1 MGYRKTRSPGCL
13 LHDVVVVDEASMLDL
28 ALAARL
34 FGALG
39 PDARIILLGDKD
51 QLAAVE
57 PGAVFSALAAAQGLS
72 DIRAGQL
79 ADLLQCSISHI
90 RAALPP
96 AQGGG
101 LQDCAIWLT
110 RTYRFA
116 EGSAIAAL
124 ADAVRFRDVEAAE
137 SLLANA
143 RAEAGE
149 LVFIPYEGD
158 SLARRIF
165 DQLADGFA
173 AFREVLAGASVL
185 EEQSL
190 CELFSAFGKFR
201 VLCALREGPRGVETL
216 NREIAAR
223 LDAGSARRKGR
234 TGEWFKGRPVL
245 ISQNDHAL
253 GLFNGDVGIALP
265 TDGESREGHPWEVV
279 FEDPRGGFRRI
290 PAVRLP
296 AHETAFA
303 MTVHKSQGT
312 EFDCVAVVLPAARAR
327 VLSRELIYTAITR
340 AREKVLLVGAVNRVT
355 EALSSSTLRESGLA
369 RRLAWAP
376 EEAK

>member
-1 MGYRKTRSPGCL
+1 
-13 LHDVVVVDEASMLDL
+13 
-28 ALAARL
+28 
-34 FGALG
+34 
-39 PDARIILLGDKD
+39 
-51 QLAAVE
+51 
-57 PGAVFSALAAAQGLS
+57 
-72 DIRAGQL
+72 
-79 ADLLQCSISHI
+79 
-90 RAALPP
+90 
-96 AQGGG
+96 
-101 LQDCAIWLT
+101 
-110 RTYRFA
+110 
-116 EGSAIAAL
+116 
-124 ADAVRFRDVEAAE
+124 
-137 SLLANA
+137 
-143 RAEAGE
+143 
-149 LVFIPYEGD
+149 
-158 SLARRIF
+158 
-165 DQLADGFA
+165 
-173 AFREVLAGASVL
+173 
-185 EEQSL
+185 
-190 CELFSAFGKFR
+190 